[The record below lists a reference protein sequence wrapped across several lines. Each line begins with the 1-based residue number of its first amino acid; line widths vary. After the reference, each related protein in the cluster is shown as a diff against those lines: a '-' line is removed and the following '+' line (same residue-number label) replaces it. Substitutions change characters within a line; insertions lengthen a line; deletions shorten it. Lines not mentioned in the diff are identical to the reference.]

1 MTQIQLCIPLQAII
15 CIQLFTKKIE
25 ETQWVAIFAS
35 QLGLIQTHFIMYM
48 FTGETSQFQQQSQ
61 DGKQGQDGISQWQV
75 WQVSMLMPIVQLS
88 TCRSASSSGINKTF
102 IIQLLQIAFWSYAVF
117 LVQDIQLF
125 YISFE
130 GVQIPM
136 YFLIGYYG
144 GRNRKIH
151 AAYQF
156 FLYTLVGS
164 QFLLQGQIIQYQ
176 ETGTSDYLT
185 QMTQP
190 ISESRQYFQWL
201 AFFFAQ
207 AIKVPMIP
215 MHIWLPE
222 AHVEAP
228 TAASVQ
234 LAAILQKLGSYG
246 QLRYCLPLFPEATKI
261 FTPQVYTM
269 CIIAIIYS
277 SQASQALWDMKK
289 QIAYSSIGHMN
300 IATLAIFTND
310 SFGISASIYF
320 LISHGIISS
329 AQFLQIGILYDRYH
343 TRTIKYYRGLANIM
357 PIFNLFFL
365 LFTLANIAV
374 PGTSGFLSEFLTFFA
389 MFQKNPIITQIASSA
404 IVQTPAYSLWFYHK
418 ISYGT
423 QSPHITTQWSDLSI
437 REIHTLQPLQFF
449 TLFFG
454 IYPSQIFDSIE
465 LSCLSLLH

>member
-1 MTQIQLCIPLQAII
+1 MTQIQLCIPIQAIL
-15 CIQLFTKKIE
+15 CIIQFTKKIE
-25 ETQWVAIFAS
+25 ETQWVAIQFS
-35 QLGLIQTHFIMYM
+35 QLAQIQTQLIMYM
-48 FTGETSQFQQQSQ
+48 FTGSTSQFQQQSQ
-61 DGKQGQDGISQWQV
+61 DGKLGLDGISIWQV
-75 WQVSMLMPIVQLS
+75 WQVSILMPIVQLS
-88 TCRSASSSGINKTF
+88 TWKSIEVKPKIF
-102 IIQLLQIAFWSYAVF
+102 IILQLQIAFWSYAVF
-117 LVQDIQLF
+117 LVLDVQLF

-136 YFLIGYYG
+136 YFQIGYYG

-156 FLYTLVGS
+156 FLYTQVGS
-164 QFLLQGQIIQYQ
+164 LFLLLGQIIQYQ

-185 QMTQP
+185 QMTLP
-190 ISESRQYFQWL
+190 ISSSRQYFQWL
-201 AFFFAQ
+201 AFFFAL

-234 LAAILQKLGSYG
+234 LAAILLKLGSYG
-246 QLRYCLPLFPEATKI
+246 QLRYCQPLFPDATQV
-261 FTPQVYTM
+261 FLPQVYTM

-289 QIAYSSIGHMN
+289 LIAYSSIGHMN

-310 SFGISASIYF
+310 IYGISASIYF

-329 AQFLQIGILYDRYH
+329 AQFLLIGILYDRYH
-343 TRTIKYYRGLANIM
+343 TRTIKYYRGLVNIM
-357 PIFNLFFL
+357 PMFNLFFL

-389 MFQKNPIITQIASSA
+389 IFQKNPIITQIASSA
-404 IVQTPAYSLWFYHK
+404 IVQTPAYNLWFYHK

-423 QSPHITTQWSDLSI
+423 QSSHIVKFSSDLTLK
-437 REIHTLQPLQFF
+437 ELHTLLPLLFF
-449 TLFFG
+449 TLFLG
-454 IYPSQIFDSIE
+454 IYPNYILNNVEISVF
-465 LSCLSLLH
+465 SLIN

>member
-1 MTQIQLCIPLQAII
+1 MTQIQLCIPILSIV
-15 CIQLFTKKIE
+15 CIQQFTKKIE
-25 ETQWVAIFAS
+25 EIQWVAIQFS
-35 QLGLIQTHFIMYM
+35 QLGQVQTHLIMYM
-48 FTGETSQFQQQSQ
+48 FSGETSQFQQLSQ
-61 DGKQGQDGISQWQV
+61 DGKQGQDGISIWQI
-75 WQVSMLMPIVQLS
+75 WQISMLMPIVQQS
-88 TCRSASSSGINKTF
+88 TWKSIVIQPKTF
-102 IIQLLQIAFWSYAVF
+102 IIQQLQIAFWSYAVF

-156 FLYTLVGS
+156 FIYTLIGS
-164 QFLLQGQIIQYQ
+164 QFLQLGQIIQYQ

-190 ISESRQYFQWL
+190 ISLSRQYFQWQ
-201 AFFFAQ
+201 AFFFAL

-234 LAAILQKLGSYG
+234 LAAILQKQGSYG
-246 QLRYCLPLFPEATKI
+246 QLRYCQPLFPDATYL

-289 QIAYSSIGHMN
+289 LIAYSSIGHMN
-300 IATLAIFTND
+300 IATQAIFTND
-310 SFGISASIYF
+310 SYGISASIFF

-329 AQFLQIGILYDRYH
+329 AQFLQIGVLYDRFH
-343 TRTIKYYRGLANIM
+343 TRTIKYYRGLANIL
-357 PIFNLFFL
+357 PIFNQFFL
-365 LFTLANIAV
+365 LFIQANIAV

-389 MFQKNPIITQIASSA
+389 MFKKNPIITQIASSA

-418 ISYGT
+418 ISYGFL
-423 QSPHITTQWSDLSI
+423 SPHLTTLWSDLTI
-437 REIHTLQPLQFF
+437 REIHTLLPLLFF
-449 TLFFG
+449 TFFFG
-454 IYPSQIFDSIE
+454 IYPSYIFDSIE
-465 LSCLSLLH
+465 MSCLSLLY